1 MERISFIMKTFL
13 IMVLIFAGLLFYPQI
28 QEGTES
34 SCAALERKVL
44 TVVNKNKEGAAF
56 LGLLLKGLSNGA
68 FAQEAIK
75 SEYPNLPPAIGCSI
89 SYYDV
94 LLNPERALKLK
105 AK

>member
-1 MERISFIMKTFL
+1 MKIFL
-13 IMVLIFAGLLFYPQI
+13 IIVFIFAGLLFYPQI

-44 TVVNKNKEGAAF
+44 TVIHKNKEGAAF

-75 SEYPNLPPAIGCSI
+75 SEYPNLPPIMGCSI

>member
-75 SEYPNLPPAIGCSI
+75 SEYPNLPPAMGCSI